1 MAMAGKGVYVRATT
15 ANMGLNNVY
24 DEINKLE
31 KAEYEAKIYTDF
43 AEMFQWP
50 FGVALVFL
58 LAELLISNR
67 KNRFRIFG
75 NQHRDLSL

>member
-1 MAMAGKGVYVRATT
+1 VRATT

-31 KAEYEAKIYTDF
+31 KGEYDAKIYTDF
-43 AEMFQWP
+43 AEMFQWF
-50 FGVALVFL
+50 FGVALLFM

-67 KNRFRIFG
+67 KNRFRIFQSI
-75 NQHRDLSL
+75 NN